1 MFGQAKNRT
10 SSKFRLPLFGSALA
24 MALATAGVLVASA
37 AVIGTATV
45 NAGPKGDRLPAQPLA
60 ECRSDCRLTVGTQ
73 SWIVHEPAENLTTVS
88 RGALKS

>member
-1 MFGQAKNRT
+1 MFGQAKNR
-10 SSKFRLPLFGSALA
+10 SSSMLRLPLFGLPLV
-24 MALATAGVLVASA
+24 MALATAGVLVAGA

-60 ECRSDCRLTVGTQ
+60 ECRSDCRLTVGSQ